1 MIMTQWEAAGK
12 KSLCGSREAMGSES
26 RKSEEAGRSD
36 LQLRGRTWSH
46 RRGSILRQG
55 VLFPSEPNCSSRKA
69 RKEETARRVAASGAG
84 DLQNTGTEIS

>member
-1 MIMTQWEAAGK
+1 MIMTQWEAVGK
-12 KSLCGSREAMGSES
+12 KSLCGSQKAMGSES

-36 LQLRGRTWSH
+36 LQLRRRTWSH

-55 VLFPSEPNCSSRKA
+55 VLLPGEPNCSSRKA
-69 RKEETARRVAASGAG
+69 RKEETARRVAASGVG